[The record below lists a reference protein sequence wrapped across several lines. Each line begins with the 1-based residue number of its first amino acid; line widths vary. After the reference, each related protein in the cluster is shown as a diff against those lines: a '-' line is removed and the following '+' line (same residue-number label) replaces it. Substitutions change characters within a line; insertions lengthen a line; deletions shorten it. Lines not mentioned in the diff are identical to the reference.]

1 MAAASTTSP
10 TFPAPR
16 CRPNPTVDRFLREV
30 KREFRHLT
38 AEDEAFLAGHRDL
51 YDSPLARQLLVHQ
64 GILWAYKVAIS
75 ITNNK
80 ELAAEIATDAAM
92 YCAGMVDPAKGR
104 LSTILTWQV
113 RNLARRRMEVA
124 ARLKM
129 QMGTE
134 PLDESKVYAGDRG
147 DAEYAARERRRR
159 GLHRLIEKLP
169 DDCVWGRVRKVLL
182 LRAEGLKFHE
192 IGQEMGFCRE
202 RARQLETKGIKR
214 LREIAGV
221 GGGGA

>member
-16 CRPNPTVDRFLREV
+16 CRPNPTVDRFLREA

-38 AEDEAFLAGHRDL
+38 AEDEAFLVGHRDL
-51 YDSPLARQLLVHQ
+51 YDLPLARQLLVHQ

-92 YCAGMVDPAKGR
+92 HCARIVNPAKGR
-104 LSTILTWQV
+104 LSTILTWRV
-113 RNLARRRMEVA
+113 RNIARRRMEVA
-124 ARLKM
+124 ARPRP
-129 QMGTE
+129 E
-134 PLDESKVYAGDRG
+134 PLDESKVYADDRG

-169 DDCVWGRVRKVLL
+169 NERMRNVLL
-182 LRAEGLKFHE
+182 LRAEGKKHRE
-192 IGQEMGFCRE
+192 IAVLMRFTRARSQQLE
-202 RARQLETKGIKR
+202 RAGIER

-221 GGGGA
+221 GGGNV